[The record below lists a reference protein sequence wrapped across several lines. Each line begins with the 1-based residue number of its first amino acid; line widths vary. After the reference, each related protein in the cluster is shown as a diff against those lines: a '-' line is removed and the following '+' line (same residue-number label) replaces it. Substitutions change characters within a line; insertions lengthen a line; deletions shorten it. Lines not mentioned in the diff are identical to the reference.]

1 MEKKIQKDSQ
11 VTVHFIGKFDDGEV
25 FESSVEQNDPLDFKM
40 GEGEI
45 IQGFE
50 DNIIGMAEGDK
61 KKFVVGCE
69 DAYGLYDEEL
79 VIEVPKEELGDLDGV
94 EPGMLVYLDGEEE
107 GEKFEF
113 ILLEV
118 GKDTVVLD
126 GNHPL
131 AGEDLHFDVEV
142 LKVG

>member
-1 MEKKIQKDSQ
+1 MEKKIQKGSQ
-11 VTVHFIGKFDDGEV
+11 VTVHFIGKFDDGQV
-25 FESSVEQNDPLDFKM
+25 FESSIEQNDPLSFKM

-50 DNIIGMAEGDK
+50 DNIMGMAEGEK
-61 KKFVVGCE
+61 KTFVVGCE
-69 DAYGLYDEEL
+69 EAYGLYDDEL
-79 VIEVPKEELGDLDGV
+79 VIEVPKEELGDLEGL

-113 ILLEV
+113 ILQEV
-118 GKDTVVLD
+118 GKDTVFLD

-131 AGEDLHFDVEV
+131 AGEDLHFEVEV